1 MGLVKVEE
9 EEEDNEA
16 TVVGIK
22 LWNTHSHVIQVKV
35 VQIMVVKVMIIQF
48 TVIQVKIIEVL
59 VV

>member
-22 LWNTHSHVIQVKV
+22 LWNTHSHVIQVTKSFR
-35 VQIMVVKVMIIQF
+35 KCH
-48 TVIQVKIIEVL
+48 
-59 VV
+59 